1 MTTRRS
7 DSGASS
13 GHADNANTPPMK
25 ELLEY
30 IIKEMVDRPEV
41 VRVRE
46 RTGQYS
52 VTLELSVDERD
63 AGKVIGRSGRV
74 AKALRDV
81 LGIAAARS
89 RKRVHLDINS

>member
-1 MTTRRS
+1 
-7 DSGASS
+7 
-13 GHADNANTPPMK
+13 MK

-30 IIKEMVDRPEV
+30 IVKEMVDRPDA

-46 RTGQYS
+46 RSGQYA
-52 VTLELSVDERD
+52 VTLELTVDERD
-63 AGKVIGRSGRV
+63 AGKVIGRQGRV

-81 LGIAAARS
+81 LGIAGAKS

>member
-1 MTTRRS
+1 
-7 DSGASS
+7 
-13 GHADNANTPPMK
+13 MK

-30 IIKEMVDRPEV
+30 IVKELVDHPES

-46 RTGQYS
+46 RDGRFA
-52 VTLELSVDERD
+52 VTLELTVAADD

-74 AKALRDV
+74 AKAIRDV
-81 LGIAAARS
+81 LGVAAARD